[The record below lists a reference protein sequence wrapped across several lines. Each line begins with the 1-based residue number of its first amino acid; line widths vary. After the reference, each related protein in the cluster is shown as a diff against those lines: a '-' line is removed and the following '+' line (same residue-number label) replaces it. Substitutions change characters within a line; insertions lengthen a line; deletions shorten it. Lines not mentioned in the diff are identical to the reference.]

1 MMKKRI
7 LHVTVTAV
15 LVSSALAAGNA
26 MADEVKIGVVLP
38 LSGALSGYGQPSQKG
53 VELINSMQPKLKNG
67 DDIKLVVIDDKS
79 DKVEAA
85 NAMQRLVSSDKV
97 DAVIGEVTSTN
108 TMAMTNMAEETKT
121 PLVSPTATN
130 DRVTRGKEYVSRVCF
145 SDSFQGVVGANLAS
159 RDLKAKTAAIV
170 FDSSNDYSV
179 GLAKAFRTQFLKNGG
194 KIAVEVQAPGG
205 SKDFRAQL
213 STIKSHNVDM
223 IYMPIY
229 YTEGALIAVQAKQL
243 GLKVPVVGGDGL
255 AADPIFF
262 KMGQDAV
269 NGWMTTDYYS
279 PNAKNQTPAGVEFIK
294 AWTAKYQ
301 EPTHTWGAMTADAY
315 NMIIRAM
322 NACSNP
328 HDRVCV
334 NKNIRATKDFVGI
347 TGTLTLKDGDAIRPA
362 VINEAKDGQLVF
374 KTVVNP

>member
-1 MMKKRI
+1 M
-7 LHVTVTAV
+7 
-15 LVSSALAAGNA
+15 AA
-26 MADEVKIGVVLP
+26 EVKIGVVLP

-53 VELINSMQPKLKNG
+53 VELVNSMESTLKNG
-67 DDIKLVVIDDKS
+67 DTVKLVIIDDKS

-108 TMAMTNMAEETKT
+108 TMAMTKMAEDTKT

-130 DRVTRGKEYVSRVCF
+130 DRVTRNREYVSRVCF

-159 RDLKAKTAAIV
+159 RDLGAKTAAIM

-179 GLAKAFRTQFLKNGG
+179 GLAKSFRTQFLKNGG
-194 KIAVEVQAPGG
+194 TIPIEVQAPGG
-205 SKDFRAQL
+205 SKDFKAQL
-213 STIKSHNVDM
+213 STIKAKNVDM

-255 AADPIFF
+255 AADPVFF
-262 KMGQDAV
+262 KLGQDAV
-269 NGWMTTDYYS
+269 EGYMTTDYYS
-279 PNAKNQTPAGVEFIK
+279 PNAKEQTPEGEKFIK
-294 AWTAKYQ
+294 AWEAKYK

-315 NMIIRAM
+315 KMIVNAM
-322 NACSNP
+322 NQCSDP
-328 HDRVCV
+328 KDRVCV
-334 NKNIRATKDFVGI
+334 NEKIRATNNFEGI
-347 TGTLTLKDGDAIRPA
+347 TGTLTLKDGDAIRNA
-362 VINEAKDGQLVF
+362 VINEVKDGQLAF

>member
-1 MMKKRI
+1 MKRRVFKTTI
-7 LHVTVTAV
+7 AAV
-15 LVSSALAAGNA
+15 CVSSALAAANV

-53 VELINSMQPKLKNG
+53 VDLINAMEPKLANG
-67 DDIKLVVIDDKS
+67 DTVKLVIIDDKS

-108 TMAMTNMAEETKT
+108 TLAMTKMAEDTKT
-121 PLVSPTATN
+121 PLISPTATN
-130 DRVTRGKEYVSRVCF
+130 DRVTRNREYVSRVCF

-159 RDLKAKTAAIV
+159 RDLKAKKAAIM

-179 GLAKAFRTQFLKNGG
+179 GLARAFRNQFVKNGG
-194 KIAVEVQAPGG
+194 TIAVEVQAPGG
-205 SKDFRAQL
+205 SKDFKAQL
-213 STIKSHNVDM
+213 STVKSHNVDM

-262 KMGQDAV
+262 KLGQDAV
-269 NGWMTTDYYS
+269 EGYMTTDYYS
-279 PNAKNQTPAGVEFIK
+279 PNAKEQTPDGEKFIQ
-294 AWTAKYQ
+294 AWTTKYN

-315 NMIIRAM
+315 KMIVAAM
-322 NACSNP
+322 NKCSDP

-334 NKNIRATKDFVGI
+334 NKNLRATTNFTGI

-362 VINEAKDGQLVF
+362 VINEVKNGQLAF